1 MTTYRHLALPLTLL
15 AAGALG
21 AVALHAGQT
30 RLSQARLLHKDG
42 LEAWE
47 DEGGGNVDALP
58 SEPAPPSSDPSVAR

>member
-21 AVALHAGQT
+21 AVVLHAGQ
-30 RLSQARLLHKDG
+30 RRSNQARRLRNDG

-47 DEGGGNVDALP
+47 DEGGNVDALP
-58 SEPAPPSSDPSVAR
+58 SGPAAPVSEPPVAA

>member
-21 AVALHAGQT
+21 AVALHAGQR
-30 RLSQARLLHKDG
+30 RLNQARILRKDG

-47 DEGGGNVDALP
+47 DEGGNVDALP
-58 SEPAPPSSDPSVAR
+58 SEPAPPTSDPSVAR